1 MSQDARILLTTY
13 LDMSRLNIIRQTKA
27 KKTTI
32 SSLTLD
38 HAGPRDVDI
47 VEVAT
52 ASNLDQTIQKVITCL
67 HSDK

>member
-38 HAGPRDVDI
+38 HARPRDVDI
-47 VEVAT
+47 AEVAT